1 MLHHLYVVTPHL
13 GDNATATDDR
23 EGLVPVLDGVQEVG
37 EIPGGLGNGNLRHGN
52 PIIRY
57 EV

>member
-23 EGLVPVLDGVQEVG
+23 EGLVPVLDGIQEVG
-37 EIPGGLGNGNLRHGN
+37 EIPGGLGSGNLRRWESDYR
-52 PIIRY
+52 I
-57 EV
+57 